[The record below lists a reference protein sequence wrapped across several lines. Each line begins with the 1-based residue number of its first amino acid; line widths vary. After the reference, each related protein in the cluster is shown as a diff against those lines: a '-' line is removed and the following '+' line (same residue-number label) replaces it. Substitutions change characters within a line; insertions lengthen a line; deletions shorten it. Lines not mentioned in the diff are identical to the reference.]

1 MLTSL
6 DKARAFCIWRS
17 RLRRSVLLN
26 KGAPLVSPEKTRIA
40 QRQPR
45 STKLSGRILV
55 VAANLALSV
64 VAVAQ
69 TSSNQIWPEVD
80 SYYSLNA
87 RYRLKFAVSRS
98 IDGSNYNSI
107 AIGPT
112 LNIFAKRFVRP
123 RLTTPNAAKDHLLT
137 FGVGYLYLGG
147 IDQVSENRIQL
158 DATPQIPLPW
168 SLQASDRNRVD
179 LRSVEGSG
187 FSWRYRNCVTV
198 QRTFKIQHL
207 VFSPYAQAE
216 FYYSRNPRSWN
227 KTTLQTGVDIPLGKR
242 FDFEPYYEHDN
253 NVGSSPNH
261 VNALGLTLS
270 IYF

>member
-1 MLTSL
+1 M
-6 DKARAFCIWRS
+6 
-17 RLRRSVLLN
+17 
-26 KGAPLVSPEKTRIA
+26 RIA
-40 QRQPR
+40 QRQR
-45 STKLSGRILV
+45 HSAKLAGGILLV
-55 VAANLALSV
+55 ALSV
-64 VAVAQ
+64 VAFAQ

-80 SYYSLNA
+80 SYYPLNA
-87 RYRLKFAVSRS
+87 KYRLKVAISRS
-98 IDGSNYNSI
+98 TDGNTCDSV

-112 LNIFAKRFVRP
+112 LNIFAKRFVHP
-123 RLTTPNAAKDHLLT
+123 RLTTPNTAKDHLLT
-137 FGVGYLYLGG
+137 FGGGYLYLAGVN
-147 IDQVSENRIQL
+147 QAAENRIVL

-216 FYYSRNPRSWN
+216 FYYSRDSRSWN

-242 FDFEPYYEHDN
+242 FDFEPYYGHDN
-253 NVGSSPNH
+253 NKGSSPNH
-261 VNALGLTLS
+261 VNAVRLTLS